1 MMEGLILLRVEKCQL
16 CNLPVW
22 HLSRL
27 LMWRPPRLAALRYLF
42 LSLAYSTFQRCGCQ
56 VTLVV
61 APRLSCRRISSIR
74 LQPSLNRGFPRSLQA
89 LLTPLPFGHYT
100 SRLRGML
107 RSLASRRSL
116 VTDSRNILYQVSVTV
131 SIPLWISTIVPLLI
145 ENIAVS
151 KYGTS
156 KEDAI
161 VST

>member
-1 MMEGLILLRVEKCQL
+1 
-16 CNLPVW
+16 
-22 HLSRL
+22 
-27 LMWRPPRLAALRYLF
+27 
-42 LSLAYSTFQRCGCQ
+42 
-56 VTLVV
+56 
-61 APRLSCRRISSIR
+61 
-74 LQPSLNRGFPRSLQA
+74 
-89 LLTPLPFGHYT
+89 
-100 SRLRGML
+100 ML